1 MEVSYTLDS
10 HGAEANV
17 DGTSVDFLGLAA
29 LLLQGK
35 GEIKTDTEGSPAP
48 YDKFLKSIIIKTAPG
63 QRVTFSATEDGDL
76 LVAGESAGLEILA
89 GNLKWFAEGEGR
101 KGDHIHEE
109 YYPDHFYLAQD
120 SIPIVFMLKELTP
133 GPDAK

>member
-1 MEVSYTLDS
+1 MEVSYTLDA

-17 DGTSVDFLGLAA
+17 DGTRDDFLGLAA

-48 YDKFLKSIIIKTAPG
+48 YDKFLKSIIIKTVPG

-76 LVAGESAGLEILA
+76 LVAGESAGLEKLA

-101 KGDHIHEE
+101 NGDHMHEE
-109 YYPDHFYLAQD
+109 YYPDHFYLAED
-120 SIPIVFMLKELTP
+120 SIPMVFVLKEP
-133 GPDAK
+133 SQSGE